1 MTYMSWLNLQH
12 FYCQKTIQRWLVI
25 CLQKQLAHN
34 LYLIS
39 HALTQEKKIKK
50 GKTTYFHA
58 LNVFKV
64 LISSSVF
71 HWDITT
77 EI

>member
-39 HALTQEKKIKK
+39 YALTQEEKNNKRKDHIFSR
-50 GKTTYFHA
+50 T
-58 LNVFKV
+58 
-64 LISSSVF
+64 IC
-71 HWDITT
+71 I
-77 EI
+77 